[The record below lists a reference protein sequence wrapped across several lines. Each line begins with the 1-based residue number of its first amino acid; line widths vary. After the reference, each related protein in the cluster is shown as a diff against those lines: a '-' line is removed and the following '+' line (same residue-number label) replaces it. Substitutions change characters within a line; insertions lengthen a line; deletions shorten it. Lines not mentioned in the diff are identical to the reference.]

1 MKISLC
7 IWIAYL
13 PQRPSVL
20 MHPLT
25 FIQNIIIHHKILEIF
40 SGIVWEIFSVEV
52 VINLIFDNAS
62 PDYINTISIIETLID
77 CY

>member
-1 MKISLC
+1 
-7 IWIAYL
+7 
-13 PQRPSVL
+13 VL